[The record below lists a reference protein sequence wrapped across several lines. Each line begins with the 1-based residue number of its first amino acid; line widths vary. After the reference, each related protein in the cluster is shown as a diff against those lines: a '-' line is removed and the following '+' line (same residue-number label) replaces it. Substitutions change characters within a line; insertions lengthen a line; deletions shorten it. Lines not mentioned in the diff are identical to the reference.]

1 MLKKLM
7 RYDLQWIIGKV
18 LSYYSAAT
26 LLIALLARVFHAL
39 SSQAFFLHLL
49 EKIFSGAF
57 ISCGIAILINAL
69 MRSLVCFRRTL
80 YGDPSYLTHTL
91 PIKRR
96 TVFTAKALSG
106 TVSLMFALATFAL
119 GLAITVL
126 TRADVWEKAKELL
139 RQRGTVSTLLLI
151 CAAAVLQLVEMHFS
165 AVLGLV
171 LGHRREKGRIP
182 FSVLFSMLIY
192 IAVSGA
198 LTGLLFA
205 LSLLKPQAHALLT
218 QSLSTQEMLAMDG
231 MRFLLIADIALCLLA
246 NCGLYL
252 AARHVFCKGV
262 DVE

>member
-18 LSYYSAAT
+18 LSYYSAVT
-26 LLIALLARVFHAL
+26 LVLALLARLFHAL
-39 SSQAFFLHLL
+39 SPQAFFLHLL
-49 EKIFSGAF
+49 EKIFAGAF
-57 ISCGIAILINAL
+57 LSCAIAILINAL

-91 PIKRR
+91 PIKRG
-96 TVFTAKALSG
+96 TVFTAKVLAG
-106 TVSLMFALATFAL
+106 VVSLLFALLVAAL
-119 GLAITVL
+119 GYSIAVL
-126 TRADVWEKAKELL
+126 TRADVWEALKELL
-139 RQRGTVSTLLLI
+139 HRRTVLNLLLV
-151 CAAAVLQLVEMHFS
+151 CAAVVLQLFEMHFS

-218 QSLSTQEMLAMDG
+218 QSLSTQEMFTMDG
-231 MRFLLIADIALCLLA
+231 MRFLLAADVVLCLLA